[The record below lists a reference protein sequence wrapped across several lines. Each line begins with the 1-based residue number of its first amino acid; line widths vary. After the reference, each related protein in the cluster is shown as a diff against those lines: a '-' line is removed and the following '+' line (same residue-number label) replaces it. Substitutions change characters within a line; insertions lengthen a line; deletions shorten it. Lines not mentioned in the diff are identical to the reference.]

1 MRLVTTLCALSAMVL
16 QAEPIGLVL
25 SGGGARGAYEVG
37 TIVVVYLDNER
48 RLGQDR
54 VWLGDFPG
62 KRIVEIIPSQDTRG
76 IVGSV
81 DPRKMQARKLIDLGY
96 CDACAVLESSR
107 KEDSK

>member
-1 MRLVTTLCALSAMVL
+1 MCVV
-16 QAEPIGLVL
+16 GY
-25 SGGGARGAYEVG
+25 GAPGRADWAGVARRRREGAYEVG
-37 TIVVVYLDNER
+37 TIVVYLDNEK

-54 VWLGDFPG
+54 VRLGDFPG

>member
-1 MRLVTTLCALSAMVL
+1 MCVV
-16 QAEPIGLVL
+16 GY
-25 SGGGARGAYEVG
+25 GAPGRADWAGVVRRRREGAYEVG
-37 TIVVVYLDNER
+37 TIVVVYLDNEK

-62 KRIVEIIPSQDTRG
+62 KRIVEIIPSQHTRG

>member
-1 MRLVTTLCALSAMVL
+1 MCVV
-16 QAEPIGLVL
+16 GY
-25 SGGGARGAYEVG
+25 GAPGRADWAGVVRRRREGGAYEVG
-37 TIVVVYLDNER
+37 TIVVVYLDNEK

-54 VWLGDFPG
+54 VRLGDFPG

>member
-1 MRLVTTLCALSAMVL
+1 MRCRLWCSRPSRLGWCCPAA
-16 QAEPIGLVL
+16 
-25 SGGGARGAYEVG
+25 ARGGAYEVG
-37 TIVVVYLDNER
+37 TIVVVYLDNEK

-54 VWLGDFPG
+54 VRLGDFPG